1 MVYKTFRLKD
11 MRVARLDWLNE
22 EDLPEVVK
30 ALNSVIR
37 EGKYLYLN
45 NEILDMKEEHQ
56 WFERSLKAGML
67 YLVARV
73 EGKAA
78 GGASMH
84 PQTDKRAHVAQFG
97 IFICYGY
104 RNLGRGTAITKE
116 FIKIAKKRG
125 FEILQLSVFANNTR
139 AFNVYKKCGFKE
151 IGRLSRD
158 IKFLNGEYTDRIIL
172 ELPLK
177 VYTSDYR
184 ARTRG
189 L

>member
-45 NEILDMKEEHQ
+45 DEILDMEEERR

-67 YLVARV
+67 FLVARV
-73 EGKAA
+73 EGKVA

-84 PQTDKRAHVAQFG
+84 PQTQPTNVRTLH
-97 IFICYGY
+97 
-104 RNLGRGTAITKE
+104 NLAYSFAMATAT
-116 FIKIAKKRG
+116 
-125 FEILQLSVFANNTR
+125 
-139 AFNVYKKCGFKE
+139 
-151 IGRLSRD
+151 
-158 IKFLNGEYTDRIIL
+158 
-172 ELPLK
+172 
-177 VYTSDYR
+177 
-184 ARTRG
+184 
-189 L
+189 

>member
-1 MVYKTFRLKD
+1 MVYKTFRLRD
-11 MRVARLDWLNE
+11 MRVAILDWLKE

-37 EGKYLYLN
+37 EGKYLDLN
-45 NEILDMKEEHQ
+45 DEILDMEAERQ
-56 WFERSLKAGML
+56 WFERSEKAGML
-67 YLVARV
+67 YLVAKI
-73 EGKAA
+73 EGEVA

-97 IFICYGY
+97 IFIRDGY
-104 RNLGRGTAITKE
+104 RNL
-116 FIKIAKKRG
+116 G

-139 AFNVYKKCGFKE
+139 AFNVYKKCGFRE

-158 IKFLNGEYTDRIIL
+158 VKFLDGEYTDRILL

-177 VYTSDYR
+177 DHVCD
-184 ARTRG
+184 

>member
-1 MVYKTFRLKD
+1 

-73 EGKAA
+73 EGKAT

-97 IFICYGY
+97 IFICDGY
-104 RNLGRGTAITKE
+104 RNLGLGTAITKE
-116 FIKIAKKRG
+116 FSEIAKKRG

-139 AFNVYKKCGFKE
+139 ALHVYKKCGFKE
-151 IGRLSRD
+151 IGRLSQD
-158 IKFLNGEYTDRIIL
+158 IKFPNGEYTDRIIL

-177 VYTSDYR
+177 NHTSDYR

-189 L
+189 V

>member
-1 MVYKTFRLKD
+1 MVYKTFRLRD
-11 MRVARLDWLNE
+11 MRVAILDWLKE

-37 EGKYLYLN
+37 EGKYLDLN
-45 NEILDMKEEHQ
+45 DEILDMEAERQ
-56 WFERSLKAGML
+56 WFERSEKAGML
-67 YLVARV
+67 YLVAKI
-73 EGKAA
+73 EGEVA

-97 IFICYGY
+97 IFIRDGY
-104 RNLGRGTAITKE
+104 RNLGLGTAIMKE
-116 FIKIAKKRG
+116 FIEIAKKRG

-139 AFNVYKKCGFKE
+139 AFNVYKKCGFRE

-158 IKFLNGEYTDRIIL
+158 VKFLDGEYTDRILL

-177 VYTSDYR
+177 DHVCD
-184 ARTRG
+184 